1 MTTEKHAR
9 PGLYLDEDD
18 HARLLDENR
27 DAFRRDRAE
36 RLRRE
41 IREKQRELDQL
52 QQEDAR

>member
-1 MTTEKHAR
+1 MATEKYAR
-9 PGLYLDEDD
+9 PGLYRDDDD

-41 IREKQRELDQL
+41 IREKQRKLDQL
-52 QQEDAR
+52 REEDAR